1 MQGLGWCRE
10 CIIAIDPVLAE
21 RAGIVAV
28 RPSEEWRCWLP
39 FPPTVNN
46 LFAHGL
52 VKGRIRRF
60 PSRQY
65 KAWRLE
71 AVTRIRAAWRTRPP
85 WPVPVVIKL
94 ELVPADRRPR
104 DASNYVKPVEDAL
117 VEARVL
123 VDDSQDYVKA
133 VMPYWS
139 PPQRTSGVIVTIR
152 PARIEVPKPA
162 QLEMFA

>member
-1 MQGLGWCRE
+1 VHGLRR
-10 CIIAIDPVLAE
+10 DPKGARMTIE
-21 RAGIVAV
+21 
-28 RPSEEWRCWLP
+28 PWTCWLP

-123 VDDSQDYVKA
+123 VDDSQAYVKA
-133 VMPYWS
+133 VMPYWAE
-139 PPQRTSGVIVTIR
+139 PQKTSGVIVTIR
-152 PARIEVPKPA
+152 PARIEVPKQA